1 MTSNNTP
8 KEENTNPTQAPTLS
22 VNPDLD
28 SALHLAV
35 EVAYRN
41 EDIIMGCL
49 GYRVAAR
56 IVRGRLTKPTAWP
69 AEFTPITKRG
79 DADPHKGIVLFQD
92 GGLVFLDSVAARA
105 YIKRNNSSFSGAF
118 YPPASQGRN
127 YHELVSLAR
136 NNRLVD
142 MVDTDKTVLK
152 QATEKAYNDKEVI
165 PGSFFQPEEFIALGC
180 ITHIYA
186 DGETVEFAPY
196 FNGLKRYGT
205 TFIREGKL
213 RFVEFKTTVD
223 AAKAEFQPPLTPIKT
238 NTEGETAM
246 EKELQD
252 NILKNMVSNAHVYST
267 PVKAWI
273 PSVGT
278 MEGILSKDS
287 VNPAEFTYTNE
298 QGDLEVCL
306 GKAVLMDN
314 RLVFVI
320 SDVASEASLTKEN
333 QPLLDPIKTNT
344 EEETAM
350 EKAIQ
355 ENILKDKVSNA
366 YSYEMPMSGFI
377 PSVGFVS
384 GTLLED
390 SVDPA
395 VFTYLDEDGYMM
407 AVEGKV
413 GLVDGDLVFAVS
425 QDDLAKF
432 IVHRSKTKVIS
443 ATDSCDTDNQ
453 INQTPQRAVKT
464 ESIEKATELSG
475 LFAPVEQLDQLVEA
489 KTVLTAYT
497 LQFGKVS
504 GTILKHDTDGFVLF
518 TFSRELHGFV
528 VRGRVMLTKNL
539 GPVFFEHSA
548 NGTHMA
554 TSYVSD
560 SNKVSA
566 TVNGVSYDFE
576 GHEAELLVNHLRRS
590 GVI

>member
-41 EDIIMGCL
+41 EDIIMGYL

-56 IVRGRLTKPTAWP
+56 IVRGRLSKPTADP

-79 DADPHKGIVLFQD
+79 DAGPHKGIVLFQD

-118 YPPASQGRN
+118 YGAASQGVVLDT
-127 YHELVSLAR
+127 LVSLAR

-152 QATEKAYNDKEVI
+152 QATEKAYNDKEVT
-165 PGSFFQPEEFIALGC
+165 PGSFFQPEEFVALGY
-180 ITHIYA
+180 ITRVCT
-186 DGETVEFAPY
+186 DGETVEFTP
-196 FNGLKRYGT
+196 FFDGLKRYGT

-213 RFVEFKTTVD
+213 RFVEFKPTVD
-223 AAKAEFQPPLTPIKT
+223 AAKAEFQPPLAPIKT

-246 EKELQD
+246 EK
-252 NILKNMVSNAHVYST
+252 
-267 PVKAWI
+267 
-273 PSVGT
+273 
-278 MEGILSKDS
+278 
-287 VNPAEFTYTNE
+287 
-298 QGDLEVCL
+298 
-306 GKAVLMDN
+306 
-314 RLVFVI
+314 
-320 SDVASEASLTKEN
+320 
-333 QPLLDPIKTNT
+333 
-344 EEETAM
+344 
-350 EKAIQ
+350 AIQ
-355 ENILKDKVSNA
+355 EKILKDKVSNA
-366 YSYEMPMSGFI
+366 HSYDTPVSGYI
-377 PSVGFVS
+377 PSIGFVS

-443 ATDSCDTDNQ
+443 ATDSCDTDNE
-453 INQTPQRAVKT
+453 INQPPLTPIKTNTEEETIMEKELQDAILKDTVSNAHAYGTAVKAWIPSVGTVEGILSKDSVDPAEFTYVNEQGGVEVCLGKAVLINNRLIFAIPST
-464 ESIEKATELSG
+464 EASLTKENQQDKESVGEHAG

-518 TFSRELHGFV
+518 TFPRVQDWIFNPAA